1 MLKRASFVEVNTHS
15 LRHNFNAVKNI
26 VPKDACVMAVV
37 KANAYGAGALKASEI
52 FLQEGANYLGVAT
65 LDEALE
71 LRSHFSQ
78 TPILILGYSP
88 NANASMLID
97 NDLSAMVFSL
107 EQAEIFSQMALKA
120 KKRLKVHLKIDTGMH
135 RLGLEPNFKSIE
147 TIKKIRALKGLEV
160 EGIFTHL
167 SNADANIKTH
177 AKNQMKAFNAFLE
190 QLLDQKIEFQYRH
203 AYNSAGILSLCNGN
217 ENRLLN
223 LYRPGI
229 MLYGFYPSNE
239 MKESSQTILK
249 NVISLKARIVQIKR
263 VKKGEFIGYGEHF
276 YTNEETLVGVLALGY
291 ADGLVRALGNRIQV
305 AINNQ
310 LAPLIGKV
318 CMDQCFVKLNNIE
331 AKEGDEVILFGD
343 KSTKANDASEIA
355 TLLNTIPYEVIST
368 LSKRLERVYVWNKIM

>member
-1 MLKRASFVEVNTHS
+1 MLKRASFVEVNTAS
-15 LRHNFNAVKNI
+15 LRHNFDAVKNI

-88 NANASMLID
+88 NANASMLVD

-107 EQAEIFSQMALKA
+107 EQAEIFSQVALKSQ
-120 KKRLKVHLKIDTGMH
+120 KRLKVHLKIDTGMH
-135 RLGLEPNFKSIE
+135 RLGLEPTFKSIE

-190 QLLDQKIEFQYRH
+190 QLLDQKIEFKYRH

-217 ENRLLN
+217 ENRFLN

-291 ADGLVRALGNRIQV
+291 ADGLVRTLGNRIQV

-318 CMDQCFVKLNNIE
+318 CMDQCFVKLNDIE

-343 KSTKANDASEIA
+343 KSAKANDASEIA
-355 TLLNTIPYEVIST
+355 ALLNTIPYETIST
-368 LSKRLERVYVWNKIM
+368 LSKRLERVYV

>member
-1 MLKRASFVEVNTHS
+1 MLKRASFVEVNTAS
-15 LRHNFNAVKNI
+15 LRHNFSAVKSI
-26 VPKDACVMAVV
+26 VPKDAHIMAVV
-37 KANAYGAGALKASEI
+37 KANAYGAGAIKASEI

-71 LRSHFSQ
+71 LRSHFSK

-88 NANASMLID
+88 NSNASMLID
-97 NDLSAMVFSL
+97 NDLSAMIFSL
-107 EQAEIFSQMALKA
+107 EQAEVFSQMALKSQ
-120 KKRLKVHLKIDTGMH
+120 KRLKVHLKIDTGMH

-147 TIKKIRALKGLEV
+147 IIKKIRALKGLEV

-167 SNADANIKTH
+167 SNADAKIKTH

-217 ENRLLN
+217 ENRFLN

-229 MLYGFYPSNE
+229 MLYGFYPSNG
-239 MKESSQTILK
+239 MKETCPTILK
-249 NVISLKARIVQIKR
+249 NVISLKAQIVQIR
-263 VKKGEFIGYGEHF
+263 SVKKGEFIGYGEHF

-291 ADGLVRALGNRIQV
+291 ADGLMRALGNRIQV
-305 AINNQ
+305 TINNQ

-318 CMDQCFVKLNNIE
+318 CMDQCFVKLNNIQ

-343 KSTKANDASEIA
+343 KSAKANDASEIA
-355 TLLNTIPYEVIST
+355 ALLNTIPYETIST
-368 LSKRLERVYVWNKIM
+368 LSKRLERVYI

>member
-1 MLKRASFVEVNTHS
+1 MLKRASFVEVNSAS
-15 LRHNFNAVKNI
+15 LRHNFSAVKSI
-26 VPKDACVMAVV
+26 VPKDAHIMAVV
-37 KANAYGAGALKASEI
+37 KANAYGAGAIKASEI

-71 LRSHFSQ
+71 LRSHFSK

-88 NANASMLID
+88 NSNASMLID
-97 NDLSAMVFSL
+97 NDLSAMIFSL
-107 EQAEIFSQMALKA
+107 EQAEVFSQMALKSQ
-120 KKRLKVHLKIDTGMH
+120 KRLKIHLKIDTGMH

-147 TIKKIRALKGLEV
+147 IIKKIRALKGLEV

-167 SNADANIKTH
+167 SNADARIKTH
-177 AKNQMKAFNAFLE
+177 AKNQMKTFNAFLE

-217 ENRLLN
+217 ENCFLN

-229 MLYGFYPSNE
+229 MLYGFYPSNG
-239 MKESSQTILK
+239 MKETCPNILK
-249 NVISLKARIVQIKR
+249 NVISLKAQIVQIR
-263 VKKGEFIGYGEHF
+263 SVKKGEFIGYGEHF

-291 ADGLVRALGNRIQV
+291 ADGLMRALGNRIQV

-318 CMDQCFVKLNNIE
+318 CMDQCFVKLNNIQ

-343 KSTKANDASEIA
+343 KSAKANDASEIA
-355 TLLNTIPYEVIST
+355 ALLNTIPYETIST
-368 LSKRLERVYVWNKIM
+368 LSKRLERVYI

>member
-15 LRHNFNAVKNI
+15 LRHNFHAVKNI

-71 LRSHFSQ
+71 LRSHFSK

-88 NANASMLID
+88 NTNASMLID

-107 EQAEIFSQMALKA
+107 EQAEVFSQMALKSQ
-120 KKRLKVHLKIDTGMH
+120 KRLKIHLKIDTGMH

-147 TIKKIRALKGLEV
+147 TIKKIRALKGLEI

-229 MLYGFYPSNE
+229 MLYGFYSSNK
-239 MKESSQTILK
+239 MKELSQTILK

-263 VKKGEFIGYGEHF
+263 VKKGELIGYGEHF

-318 CMDQCFVKLNNIE
+318 CMDQCFIKLNNIE

-343 KSTKANDASEIA
+343 KSAKANDASEIA

-368 LSKRLERVYVWNKIM
+368 LSKRLERVYV

>member
-1 MLKRASFVEVNTHS
+1 MLKRASFVEVNSAS
-15 LRHNFNAVKNI
+15 LRHNFSAVKSI
-26 VPKDACVMAVV
+26 VPKDAHIMAVV
-37 KANAYGAGALKASEI
+37 KANAYGAGAIKASEI
-52 FLQEGANYLGVAT
+52 FLQEGANYLGVAV

-71 LRSHFSQ
+71 LRSHFPK

-97 NDLSAMVFSL
+97 NDLSVMVFSL
-107 EQAEIFSQMALKA
+107 EQAEVFSQMALKSQ
-120 KKRLKVHLKIDTGMH
+120 KRLKVHLKIDTGMH

-147 TIKKIRALKGLEV
+147 TIKKIRALKGLEI

-167 SNADANIKTH
+167 SNADAKIKTH

-217 ENRLLN
+217 ENRFLN

-229 MLYGFYPSNE
+229 MLYGFYPSNG
-239 MKESSQTILK
+239 MKESCPTILK
-249 NVISLKARIVQIKR
+249 NVISLKAQIVQIR
-263 VKKGEFIGYGEHF
+263 SVKKGEFIGYGEHF

-291 ADGLVRALGNRIQV
+291 ADGLMRALGNRIQV

-318 CMDQCFVKLNNIE
+318 CMDQCFVKLNNIQ

-355 TLLNTIPYEVIST
+355 ALLNTIAYETIST
-368 LSKRLERVYVWNKIM
+368 LSKRLERVYI

>member
-1 MLKRASFVEVNTHS
+1 MLKRASFVEVNTAS
-15 LRHNFNAVKNI
+15 LRHNFSAVKSI
-26 VPKDACVMAVV
+26 VPKDAHIMAVV
-37 KANAYGAGALKASEI
+37 KANAYGVGAIKASEI

-71 LRSHFSQ
+71 LRSHFPK

-107 EQAEIFSQMALKA
+107 EQAEVFSQMALKSQ
-120 KKRLKVHLKIDTGMH
+120 KRLKIHLKIDTGMH

-147 TIKKIRALKGLEV
+147 IIKKIRALKGLEV

-167 SNADANIKTH
+167 SNADAKIKTH

-229 MLYGFYPSNE
+229 MLYGFYPSNG
-239 MKESSQTILK
+239 MKESCPTILK
-249 NVISLKARIVQIKR
+249 NVISLKAQIVQIR
-263 VKKGEFIGYGEHF
+263 SVKKGEFIGYGEHF

-291 ADGLVRALGNRIQV
+291 ADGLMRALGNRIQV

-318 CMDQCFVKLNNIE
+318 CMDQCFVKLNNIQ

-343 KSTKANDASEIA
+343 KSAKANDASEIA
-355 TLLNTIPYEVIST
+355 ALLNTIAYETIST
-368 LSKRLERVYVWNKIM
+368 LSKRLERVYI

>member
-1 MLKRASFVEVNTHS
+1 MLKRASFVEVDTAS
-15 LRHNFNAVKNI
+15 LRHNFGAVKRI
-26 VPKDACVMAVV
+26 VPKDAHIMAVV
-37 KANAYGAGALKASEI
+37 KANAYGAGAIKASEI

-71 LRSHFSQ
+71 LRSHFSK

-97 NDLSAMVFSL
+97 NDLSAMIFSL
-107 EQAEIFSQMALKA
+107 EQAEVFSQMALKSQ
-120 KKRLKVHLKIDTGMH
+120 KRLKIHLKIDTGMH

-147 TIKKIRALKGLEV
+147 IIKKIRALKGLEI

-167 SNADANIKTH
+167 SNADAKIKTH

-217 ENRLLN
+217 ENRFLN

-229 MLYGFYPSNE
+229 MLYGFYPSNG
-239 MKESSQTILK
+239 MKETCPTILK
-249 NVISLKARIVQIKR
+249 NVISLKAQIVQIR
-263 VKKGEFIGYGEHF
+263 SVKKGEFIGYGEHF

-318 CMDQCFVKLNNIE
+318 CMDQCFVKLNNIQ

-343 KSTKANDASEIA
+343 KSAKANDASEIA
-355 TLLNTIPYEVIST
+355 VLLNTIPYETIST
-368 LSKRLERVYVWNKIM
+368 LSKRLERVYI

>member
-1 MLKRASFVEVNTHS
+1 MLKRASFVEVNTAS
-15 LRHNFNAVKNI
+15 LRHNFSAVKSI
-26 VPKDACVMAVV
+26 VPKDAHIMAVV
-37 KANAYGAGALKASEI
+37 KANAYGAGAIKVSEI

-71 LRSHFSQ
+71 LRSHFSK
-78 TPILILGYSP
+78 TPILVLGYSP
-88 NANASMLID
+88 NSNASMLID
-97 NDLSAMVFSL
+97 NDLSAMIFSL
-107 EQAEIFSQMALKA
+107 EQAEVFSQMALKSQ
-120 KKRLKVHLKIDTGMH
+120 KRLKIHLKIDTGMH

-147 TIKKIRALKGLEV
+147 IIKKIRALKGLEV

-167 SNADANIKTH
+167 SNADAKIKTH

-217 ENRLLN
+217 ENRFLN

-229 MLYGFYPSNE
+229 MLYGFYPSDG
-239 MKESSQTILK
+239 MKETCPTILK
-249 NVISLKARIVQIKR
+249 NVISLKAQIVQIR
-263 VKKGEFIGYGEHF
+263 SVKKGEFIGYGEHF

-291 ADGLVRALGNRIQV
+291 ADGLMRALGNRIQV

-318 CMDQCFVKLNNIE
+318 CMDQCFIKLNNIE

-343 KSTKANDASEIA
+343 KSAKANDASEIA
-355 TLLNTIPYEVIST
+355 ALLNTIPYETIST
-368 LSKRLERVYVWNKIM
+368 LSKRLERVYI

>member
-1 MLKRASFVEVNTHS
+1 MLKRASFVEVNTAS
-15 LRHNFNAVKNI
+15 LRHNFSAVKSI

-37 KANAYGAGALKASEI
+37 KANAYGAGAIKASEI

-71 LRSHFSQ
+71 LRSHFPK

-88 NANASMLID
+88 NSNASMLID

-107 EQAEIFSQMALKA
+107 EQAEVFSQMALKSQ
-120 KKRLKVHLKIDTGMH
+120 KRLKVHLKIDTGMH

-147 TIKKIRALKGLEV
+147 IIKKIRALKGLEI

-229 MLYGFYPSNE
+229 MLYGFYPSNG

-291 ADGLVRALGNRIQV
+291 ADGLMRALGNRIQV
-305 AINNQ
+305 VINNQ

-343 KSTKANDASEIA
+343 KSAKANDASEIA
-355 TLLNTIPYEVIST
+355 TLLNTIAYETIST
-368 LSKRLERVYVWNKIM
+368 LSKRLERVYI

>member
-1 MLKRASFVEVNTHS
+1 MLKRASFVEVDTAS
-15 LRHNFNAVKNI
+15 LRHNFNAVKSV
-26 VPKDACVMAVV
+26 VPKDACIMAVV
-37 KANAYGAGALKASEI
+37 KANAYGAGAIKASEI

-71 LRSHFSQ
+71 LRSHFSK

-147 TIKKIRALKGLEV
+147 TIKKIRALKGLEI

-167 SNADANIKTH
+167 SNADAKIKTH

-263 VKKGEFIGYGEHF
+263 VKKGEFIGYGKHF

-291 ADGLVRALGNRIQV
+291 ADGLMRALGNRIQV

-343 KSTKANDASEIA
+343 KSAKANDASEIA
-355 TLLNTIPYEVIST
+355 ALLNTIPYETIST
-368 LSKRLERVYVWNKIM
+368 LSKRLERVYI

>member
-26 VPKDACVMAVV
+26 APKDACVMAVV

-88 NANASMLID
+88 NANASMLVD

-107 EQAEIFSQMALKA
+107 EQAEVFSQVALKSQ
-120 KKRLKVHLKIDTGMH
+120 KRLKIHLKIDTGMH
-135 RLGLEPNFKSIE
+135 RLGLEPTFKSIE

-190 QLLDQKIEFQYRH
+190 QLLNQKIEFKYRH

-276 YTNEETLVGVLALGY
+276 YTNEETLVGTLALGY

-318 CMDQCFVKLNNIE
+318 CMDQCFVKLNGIE

-343 KSTKANDASEIA
+343 KSAKANDASEIA
-355 TLLNTIPYEVIST
+355 VLLNTIPYETIST
-368 LSKRLERVYVWNKIM
+368 LSKRLERVYI

>member
-1 MLKRASFVEVNTHS
+1 MLKRASFVEVNSAS
-15 LRHNFNAVKNI
+15 LRHNFSTVKSI
-26 VPKDACVMAVV
+26 VPKDAHIMAVV
-37 KANAYGAGALKASEI
+37 KANAYGAGAIKASEI

-71 LRSHFSQ
+71 LRSHFPK

-88 NANASMLID
+88 NSNASMLID

-107 EQAEIFSQMALKA
+107 EQAEVFSQMALKSQ
-120 KKRLKVHLKIDTGMH
+120 KRLKVHLKIDTGMH

-147 TIKKIRALKGLEV
+147 IIKKIRALKGLEV

-167 SNADANIKTH
+167 SNADSKIKTH

-229 MLYGFYPSNE
+229 MLYGFYPSSG
-239 MKESSQTILK
+239 MKESCPTILK
-249 NVISLKARIVQIKR
+249 NVISLKAQIVQIR
-263 VKKGEFIGYGEHF
+263 SVKKGEFIGYGEHF

-291 ADGLVRALGNRIQV
+291 ADGLMRALGNRIQV

-310 LAPLIGKV
+310 LTPLIGKV
-318 CMDQCFVKLNNIE
+318 CMDQCFVKLNNIQ

-355 TLLNTIPYEVIST
+355 MLLNTIAYETIST
-368 LSKRLERVYVWNKIM
+368 LSKRLERVYI

>member
-1 MLKRASFVEVNTHS
+1 MLKRASFVEVNSAS
-15 LRHNFNAVKNI
+15 LRHNFSAVKSI
-26 VPKDACVMAVV
+26 VPKDAHIMAVV
-37 KANAYGAGALKASEI
+37 KANAYGAGAIKASEI

-71 LRSHFSQ
+71 LRSHFSK

-88 NANASMLID
+88 NSNASMLID
-97 NDLSAMVFSL
+97 NDLSAMIFSL
-107 EQAEIFSQMALKA
+107 EQAEVFSQMALKSQ
-120 KKRLKVHLKIDTGMH
+120 KRLKIHLKIDTGMH

-147 TIKKIRALKGLEV
+147 IIKKIRALKGLEI

-167 SNADANIKTH
+167 SNADAKIKTH

-217 ENRLLN
+217 ENRFLN

-229 MLYGFYPSNE
+229 MLYGFYPSNG
-239 MKESSQTILK
+239 MKETCPTILK
-249 NVISLKARIVQIKR
+249 NVISLKAQIVQIR
-263 VKKGEFIGYGEHF
+263 SVKKGEFIGYGEHF

-291 ADGLVRALGNRIQV
+291 ADGLMRALGNRIQV

-343 KSTKANDASEIA
+343 KSAKANDASEIA
-355 TLLNTIPYEVIST
+355 ALLNTIPYETIST
-368 LSKRLERVYVWNKIM
+368 LSKRLERVYI

>member
-1 MLKRASFVEVNTHS
+1 MLKRASFVEVNTAS
-15 LRHNFNAVKNI
+15 LRHNFSAVKSI
-26 VPKDACVMAVV
+26 VPKDAHIMAVV
-37 KANAYGAGALKASEI
+37 KANAYGVGAIKASEI

-71 LRSHFSQ
+71 LRSHFSK

-97 NDLSAMVFSL
+97 NDLSAMIFSL
-107 EQAEIFSQMALKA
+107 EQAEVFSQMALKSQ
-120 KKRLKVHLKIDTGMH
+120 KRLKVHLKIDTGMH

-147 TIKKIRALKGLEV
+147 IIKKIRTLKGLEI

-167 SNADANIKTH
+167 SNADAKIKTH

-217 ENRLLN
+217 ENRFLN

-239 MKESSQTILK
+239 MKESCPTILK
-249 NVISLKARIVQIKR
+249 NVISLKARIVQIR
-263 VKKGEFIGYGEHF
+263 SVKKGEFIGYGEHF

-291 ADGLVRALGNRIQV
+291 ADGLARALGNRIQV

-318 CMDQCFVKLNNIE
+318 CMDQCFVKLNDIQ

-343 KSTKANDASEIA
+343 KSARANDASEIA
-355 TLLNTIPYEVIST
+355 ALLNTIAYETIST
-368 LSKRLERVYVWNKIM
+368 LSKRLERVYI

>member
-1 MLKRASFVEVNTHS
+1 MLKRASFVEVNSAS
-15 LRHNFNAVKNI
+15 LRHNFSAVKSI
-26 VPKDACVMAVV
+26 VPKDAHIMAVV
-37 KANAYGAGALKASEI
+37 KANAYGAGAIKASEI

-71 LRSHFSQ
+71 LRSHFSK

-88 NANASMLID
+88 NSNASMLID
-97 NDLSAMVFSL
+97 NDLSAMIFSL
-107 EQAEIFSQMALKA
+107 EQAEVFSQMALKSQ
-120 KKRLKVHLKIDTGMH
+120 KRLKIHLKIDTGMH

-147 TIKKIRALKGLEV
+147 IIKKIRALKGLEV

-167 SNADANIKTH
+167 SNADAKIKTH

-229 MLYGFYPSNE
+229 MLYGFYPSNG
-239 MKESSQTILK
+239 MKESCPTILK
-249 NVISLKARIVQIKR
+249 NVISLKAQIVQIR
-263 VKKGEFIGYGEHF
+263 SVKKGEFIGYGEHF

-291 ADGLVRALGNRIQV
+291 ADGLMRALGNRIQV

-318 CMDQCFVKLNNIE
+318 CMDQCFIKLNNIQ

-343 KSTKANDASEIA
+343 KNAKANDASEIA
-355 TLLNTIPYEVIST
+355 TLLNTIPYETIST
-368 LSKRLERVYVWNKIM
+368 LSKRLERVYI

>member
-1 MLKRASFVEVNTHS
+1 MLKRASFVEVNSAS
-15 LRHNFNAVKNI
+15 LRHNFSTVKSI
-26 VPKDACVMAVV
+26 VPKDAHIMAVV
-37 KANAYGAGALKASEI
+37 KANAYGAGAIKASEI
-52 FLQEGANYLGVAT
+52 FLQEGANYLGVAA

-71 LRSHFSQ
+71 LRSCFSK

-88 NANASMLID
+88 NSNASMLID
-97 NDLSAMVFSL
+97 NDLSAMIFSL
-107 EQAEIFSQMALKA
+107 EQAEVFSQMALKSQ
-120 KKRLKVHLKIDTGMH
+120 KRLKVHLKIDTGMH

-147 TIKKIRALKGLEV
+147 IIKKIRALKGLEV

-167 SNADANIKTH
+167 SNADAKIKTH

-229 MLYGFYPSNE
+229 MLYGFYPSNG
-239 MKESSQTILK
+239 MKESCPTILK
-249 NVISLKARIVQIKR
+249 NVISLKAQIVQIR
-263 VKKGEFIGYGEHF
+263 SVKKGEFIGYGEHF
-276 YTNEETLVGVLALGY
+276 YANEETLVGVLALGY
-291 ADGLVRALGNRIQV
+291 ADGLMRALGNRIQV

-318 CMDQCFVKLNNIE
+318 CMDQCFVKLNNIQ

-343 KSTKANDASEIA
+343 KSAKANDASEIA
-355 TLLNTIPYEVIST
+355 TLLNTIAYETIST
-368 LSKRLERVYVWNKIM
+368 LSKRLERVYI

>member
-1 MLKRASFVEVNTHS
+1 MLKRASFVEVNTAS
-15 LRHNFNAVKNI
+15 LRHNFSAVKSI
-26 VPKDACVMAVV
+26 VPKDAHIMAVV
-37 KANAYGAGALKASEI
+37 KANAYGAGAIKASEI

-71 LRSHFSQ
+71 LRSHFSK
-78 TPILILGYSP
+78 TPILVLGYSP
-88 NANASMLID
+88 NSNASMLID
-97 NDLSAMVFSL
+97 NDLSAMIFSL
-107 EQAEIFSQMALKA
+107 EQAEVFSQMALKSQ
-120 KKRLKVHLKIDTGMH
+120 KRLKIHLKIDTGMH

-147 TIKKIRALKGLEV
+147 IIKKIRALKGLEI

-167 SNADANIKTH
+167 SNADAKIKTH

-217 ENRLLN
+217 ENRFLN

-229 MLYGFYPSNE
+229 MLYGFYPSNG
-239 MKESSQTILK
+239 MKETCPTILK
-249 NVISLKARIVQIKR
+249 NVISLKAQIVQIR
-263 VKKGEFIGYGEHF
+263 SVKKGEFIGYGEHF

-291 ADGLVRALGNRIQV
+291 ADGLMRALGNRIQV

-318 CMDQCFVKLNNIE
+318 CMDQCFVKLNNIQ

-343 KSTKANDASEIA
+343 KSAKANDASEIA
-355 TLLNTIPYEVIST
+355 TLLNTIPYETIST
-368 LSKRLERVYVWNKIM
+368 LSKRLERVYI

>member
-1 MLKRASFVEVNTHS
+1 MLKRASFVEVNSAS
-15 LRHNFNAVKNI
+15 LRHNFRAVKSI
-26 VPKDACVMAVV
+26 IPKDAHIMAVV
-37 KANAYGAGALKASEI
+37 KANAYGAGAIKASEI

-71 LRSHFSQ
+71 LRSHFSK
-78 TPILILGYSP
+78 TPILILGYSL
-88 NANASMLID
+88 NSNASMLID
-97 NDLSAMVFSL
+97 NDLSAMIFSL
-107 EQAEIFSQMALKA
+107 EQAEVFSQMALKSQ
-120 KKRLKVHLKIDTGMH
+120 KRLKIHLKIDTGMH

-167 SNADANIKTH
+167 SNADAKIKTH

-190 QLLDQKIEFQYRH
+190 QLLNQKIEFQYRH

-229 MLYGFYPSNE
+229 MLYGFYPSNG
-239 MKESSQTILK
+239 MKESCPTILK
-249 NVISLKARIVQIKR
+249 NVISLKAQIVQIR
-263 VKKGEFIGYGEHF
+263 SVKKGEFIGYGEHF

-291 ADGLVRALGNRIQV
+291 ADGLMRALGNRIQV

-343 KSTKANDASEIA
+343 KSAKANDASEIA
-355 TLLNTIPYEVIST
+355 ALLNTIPYETIST
-368 LSKRLERVYVWNKIM
+368 LSKRLERVYI

>member
-1 MLKRASFVEVNTHS
+1 MLKRASFVEVDTAS
-15 LRHNFNAVKNI
+15 LRHNFSAVKSI

-37 KANAYGAGALKASEI
+37 KANAYGAGAIKASEI

-71 LRSHFSQ
+71 LRSHFSK

-97 NDLSAMVFSL
+97 NDLSAMVFSF
-107 EQAEIFSQMALKA
+107 EQAEVFSQMALKSQ
-120 KKRLKVHLKIDTGMH
+120 KRLKVHLKIDTGMH

-147 TIKKIRALKGLEV
+147 IIKKIRALKGLEV

-167 SNADANIKTH
+167 SNADAKIKTH

-239 MKESSQTILK
+239 VKQSCPTILK
-249 NVISLKARIVQIKR
+249 NVISLKAQIVQIR
-263 VKKGEFIGYGEHF
+263 SVKKGEFIGYGEHF

-291 ADGLVRALGNRIQV
+291 ADGLMRALGNRIQV

-318 CMDQCFVKLNNIE
+318 CMDQCFVKLNDIQ
-331 AKEGDEVILFGD
+331 AKEGDEVVLFGD
-343 KSTKANDASEIA
+343 KSAKANDASEIA
-355 TLLNTIPYEVIST
+355 VLLNTIAYETIST
-368 LSKRLERVYVWNKIM
+368 LSKRLERVYI

>member
-1 MLKRASFVEVNTHS
+1 MLKRASFVEVNTAS
-15 LRHNFNAVKNI
+15 LRHNFDAVKNI

-37 KANAYGAGALKASEI
+37 KANAYGAGAIKASEI

-88 NANASMLID
+88 NTNASMLID

-107 EQAEIFSQMALKA
+107 EQAEVFSQMALKSQ
-120 KKRLKVHLKIDTGMH
+120 KRLKIHLKIDTGMH

-147 TIKKIRALKGLEV
+147 TIKKIRALKGLEM

-190 QLLDQKIEFQYRH
+190 QLLNQKIEFQYRH

-343 KSTKANDASEIA
+343 KSAKANDASEIA
-355 TLLNTIPYEVIST
+355 TLLNTIPYETIST
-368 LSKRLERVYVWNKIM
+368 LSKRLERVYV

>member
-1 MLKRASFVEVNTHS
+1 MLKRASFVEVDTAS
-15 LRHNFNAVKNI
+15 LRHNFSAVKSI
-26 VPKDACVMAVV
+26 VPKDAHIMAVV
-37 KANAYGAGALKASEI
+37 KANAYGAGAIKASEI

-71 LRSHFSQ
+71 LRSHFSK

-88 NANASMLID
+88 NSNASMLID
-97 NDLSAMVFSL
+97 NDLSTMVFSL
-107 EQAEIFSQMALKA
+107 EQAEVFSQMALKSQ
-120 KKRLKVHLKIDTGMH
+120 KRLKVHLKIDTGMH

-167 SNADANIKTH
+167 SNADAKIKTH

-239 MKESSQTILK
+239 VKQSCPTILK
-249 NVISLKARIVQIKR
+249 NVISLKAQIVQIR
-263 VKKGEFIGYGEHF
+263 SVKKGEFIGYGEHF

-291 ADGLVRALGNRIQV
+291 ADGLMRALGNRIQV

-310 LAPLIGKV
+310 SAPLIGKV
-318 CMDQCFVKLNNIE
+318 CMDQCFVKLNDIQ

-355 TLLNTIPYEVIST
+355 VLLNTIPYETIST
-368 LSKRLERVYVWNKIM
+368 LSKRLERVYI

>member
-26 VPKDACVMAVV
+26 VPKDAHIMAVV

-71 LRSHFSQ
+71 LRSHFSK

-97 NDLSAMVFSL
+97 NDLRAMVFSL
-107 EQAEIFSQMALKA
+107 EQAEIFSQMALKSQ
-120 KKRLKVHLKIDTGMH
+120 KRLKVHLKIDTGMH

-147 TIKKIRALKGLEV
+147 IIKKIRALKGLEI

-167 SNADANIKTH
+167 SNADAKIKTH

-239 MKESSQTILK
+239 MKESCPTILK
-249 NVISLKARIVQIKR
+249 NVVSLKAQIVQIKS

-276 YTNEETLVGVLALGY
+276 YTNEETLVGTLALGY
-291 ADGLVRALGNRIQV
+291 ADGLVRDLGNRIQV

-318 CMDQCFVKLNNIE
+318 CMDQCFVKLNDIE

-343 KSTKANDASEIA
+343 KSAKANDANEIA
-355 TLLNTIPYEVIST
+355 TLLNTIPYETIST
-368 LSKRLERVYVWNKIM
+368 LSKRLERVYV

>member
-1 MLKRASFVEVNTHS
+1 MLKRASFVEVNTAS
-15 LRHNFNAVKNI
+15 LRHNFNAVKSI
-26 VPKDACVMAVV
+26 VPKDAHIMAVV
-37 KANAYGAGALKASEI
+37 KANAYGAGAIKASEI

-71 LRSHFSQ
+71 LRSHFSK

-88 NANASMLID
+88 NANASMLVD
-97 NDLSAMVFSL
+97 NDLSVMIFSL
-107 EQAEIFSQMALKA
+107 EQAEIFSQMALKSQ
-120 KKRLKVHLKIDTGMH
+120 KRLKIHLKIDTGMH

-147 TIKKIRALKGLEV
+147 IIKKIRTLKGLEI

-167 SNADANIKTH
+167 SNADAKIKTH
-177 AKNQMKAFNAFLE
+177 AKNQMKTFNAFLE

-239 MKESSQTILK
+239 MKESCPTILK
-249 NVISLKARIVQIKR
+249 NVISLKAQIVQIKS

-291 ADGLVRALGNRIQV
+291 ADGLARALGNRIQV

-318 CMDQCFVKLNNIE
+318 CMDQCFVKLNGIE

-343 KSTKANDASEIA
+343 KSANANDASEIA
-355 TLLNTIPYEVIST
+355 VLLNTIPYETIST
-368 LSKRLERVYVWNKIM
+368 LSKRLERVYI

>member
-1 MLKRASFVEVNTHS
+1 MLKRASFVEVNTAS
-15 LRHNFNAVKNI
+15 LRHNFSAVKSI
-26 VPKDACVMAVV
+26 VPKDAHIMAVV
-37 KANAYGAGALKASEI
+37 KANAYGAGAIKASEI

-71 LRSHFSQ
+71 LRSHFSK
-78 TPILILGYSP
+78 TPILVLGYSP
-88 NANASMLID
+88 NSNASMLID
-97 NDLSAMVFSL
+97 NDLSAMIFSL
-107 EQAEIFSQMALKA
+107 EQAEVFSQMALKSQ
-120 KKRLKVHLKIDTGMH
+120 KRLKVHLKIDTGMH

-147 TIKKIRALKGLEV
+147 IIKKIRALKGLEV

-167 SNADANIKTH
+167 SNADAKIKTH
-177 AKNQMKAFNAFLE
+177 AKNQMEAFNAFLE
-190 QLLDQKIEFQYRH
+190 QLLNQKIEFQYRH

-229 MLYGFYPSNE
+229 MLYGFYPSNG
-239 MKESSQTILK
+239 MKETCPTILK
-249 NVISLKARIVQIKR
+249 NVISLKAQIVQIR
-263 VKKGEFIGYGEHF
+263 SVKKGEFIGYGEHF

-318 CMDQCFVKLNNIE
+318 CMDQCFVKLNNIQ

-343 KSTKANDASEIA
+343 KSAKANDSSEIA
-355 TLLNTIPYEVIST
+355 ALLNTIPYETIST
-368 LSKRLERVYVWNKIM
+368 LSKRLERIYI

>member
-1 MLKRASFVEVNTHS
+1 MLKRASFVEVNTAS
-15 LRHNFNAVKNI
+15 LRHNFSAVKSI

-37 KANAYGAGALKASEI
+37 KANAYGVGALKASEI

-88 NANASMLID
+88 NTNASMLVD
-97 NDLSAMVFSL
+97 NDLSAMVFSF
-107 EQAEIFSQMALKA
+107 EQAEVFSQMALKSQ
-120 KKRLKVHLKIDTGMH
+120 KRLKIHLKIDTGMH

-147 TIKKIRALKGLEV
+147 TIKKIRALKGLEI

-167 SNADANIKTH
+167 SNADAKIKTH

-190 QLLDQKIEFQYRH
+190 QLLNQKIEFQYRH

-249 NVISLKARIVQIKR
+249 NVISLKARIVQIR
-263 VKKGEFIGYGEHF
+263 SVKKGEFIGYGEHF

-291 ADGLVRALGNRIQV
+291 ADGLARALGNRIQV

-318 CMDQCFVKLNNIE
+318 CMDQCFVKLNGIE

-343 KSTKANDASEIA
+343 KSAKANDASEIA
-355 TLLNTIPYEVIST
+355 TLLNTIAYETIST
-368 LSKRLERVYVWNKIM
+368 LSKRLERVYI

>member
-1 MLKRASFVEVNTHS
+1 MLTRESFVEVNTAS
-15 LRHNFNAVKNI
+15 LRHNFSAVKSI
-26 VPKDACVMAVV
+26 VPKDAHIMAVV
-37 KANAYGAGALKASEI
+37 KANAYGAGAIKASEI

-71 LRSHFSQ
+71 LRSHFSK

-88 NANASMLID
+88 NSNASMLID
-97 NDLSAMVFSL
+97 NDLSAMIFSL
-107 EQAEIFSQMALKA
+107 EQAEVFSQMALKSQ
-120 KKRLKVHLKIDTGMH
+120 KRLKIHLKIDTGMH

-147 TIKKIRALKGLEV
+147 IIKKIRALKGLEI

-167 SNADANIKTH
+167 SNADAKIKTH

-217 ENRLLN
+217 ENRFLN

-229 MLYGFYPSNE
+229 MLYGFYPSNG
-239 MKESSQTILK
+239 MKETCPTILK
-249 NVISLKARIVQIKR
+249 NVISLKAQIVQIR
-263 VKKGEFIGYGEHF
+263 SVKKGEFIGYGEHF

-291 ADGLVRALGNRIQV
+291 ADGLMRALGNRIQV

-318 CMDQCFVKLNNIE
+318 CMDQCFVKLNNIQ

-343 KSTKANDASEIA
+343 KSAKANDASEIA
-355 TLLNTIPYEVIST
+355 ALLNTIPYETIST
-368 LSKRLERVYVWNKIM
+368 LSKRLERVYI

>member
-1 MLKRASFVEVNTHS
+1 MLKRASFVEVNTAS
-15 LRHNFNAVKNI
+15 LRHNFSAVKSI
-26 VPKDACVMAVV
+26 VPKDAHIMAVV
-37 KANAYGAGALKASEI
+37 KANAYGAGAIKASEI

-71 LRSHFSQ
+71 LRSHFPK

-88 NANASMLID
+88 NSNVPMLID
-97 NDLSAMVFSL
+97 NYLSAMIFSL
-107 EQAEIFSQMALKA
+107 EQAEVFSQMALKSQ
-120 KKRLKVHLKIDTGMH
+120 KRLKVHLKIDTGMH

-147 TIKKIRALKGLEV
+147 IIKKIRALKGLEI

-167 SNADANIKTH
+167 SNADAKIKTH

-190 QLLDQKIEFQYRH
+190 QLLNQKIEFQYRH

-217 ENRLLN
+217 ENRFLN

-229 MLYGFYPSNE
+229 MLYGFYPSNG
-239 MKESSQTILK
+239 MKETCPTILK
-249 NVISLKARIVQIKR
+249 NVISLKAQIVQIR
-263 VKKGEFIGYGEHF
+263 SVKKGEFIGYGEHF

-291 ADGLVRALGNRIQV
+291 ADGLMRALGNRIQV

-343 KSTKANDASEIA
+343 KSAKANDASEIA
-355 TLLNTIPYEVIST
+355 TLLNTIPYETIST
-368 LSKRLERVYVWNKIM
+368 LSKRLERVYI

>member
-1 MLKRASFVEVNTHS
+1 MLKRASFVEVNTAS
-15 LRHNFNAVKNI
+15 LRHNFSAVKSI

-37 KANAYGAGALKASEI
+37 KANAYGAGAIKASEI

-71 LRSHFSQ
+71 LRSHFSK

-97 NDLSAMVFSL
+97 NDLSAMVFSF
-107 EQAEIFSQMALKA
+107 EQAEVFSQMALKA
-120 KKRLKVHLKIDTGMH
+120 KKRLKIHLKIDTGMH

-147 TIKKIRALKGLEV
+147 TIKKIRALKGLEI

-167 SNADANIKTH
+167 SNADAKIKTH

-190 QLLDQKIEFQYRH
+190 QLLNQKIEFQYRH

-229 MLYGFYPSNE
+229 MLYGFYPSNG
-239 MKESSQTILK
+239 MKESCPTILK
-249 NVISLKARIVQIKR
+249 NVISLKAQIVQIR
-263 VKKGEFIGYGEHF
+263 SVKKGEFIGYGEHF

-291 ADGLVRALGNRIQV
+291 ADGLARALGNRIQV

-318 CMDQCFVKLNNIE
+318 CMDQCFVKLNNIQ
-331 AKEGDEVILFGD
+331 AKEGDEAILFGD
-343 KSTKANDASEIA
+343 KSAKANDASEIA
-355 TLLNTIPYEVIST
+355 ALLNTIAYETIST
-368 LSKRLERVYVWNKIM
+368 LSKRLERVYV

>member
-1 MLKRASFVEVNTHS
+1 MLKRASFVEVDTAS
-15 LRHNFNAVKNI
+15 LRHNFGAVKSI
-26 VPKDACVMAVV
+26 VPKDAHIMAVV
-37 KANAYGAGALKASEI
+37 KANAYGAGAIKASEI

-71 LRSHFSQ
+71 LRSHFSK

-88 NANASMLID
+88 NSNASMLID
-97 NDLSAMVFSL
+97 NDLSAMIFSL
-107 EQAEIFSQMALKA
+107 EQAEVFSQMALKSQ
-120 KKRLKVHLKIDTGMH
+120 KRLKIHLKIDTGMH

-147 TIKKIRALKGLEV
+147 IIKKICALKGLEV

-167 SNADANIKTH
+167 SNADAKIKTH

-190 QLLDQKIEFQYRH
+190 QLLSQKIEFQYRH
-203 AYNSAGILSLCNGN
+203 AYNSAGVLSLCNGN
-217 ENRLLN
+217 ENRFLN

-229 MLYGFYPSNE
+229 MLYGFYPSNG
-239 MKESSQTILK
+239 MKETCPTILK
-249 NVISLKARIVQIKR
+249 NVISLKAQIVQIR
-263 VKKGEFIGYGEHF
+263 SVKKGEFIGYGEHF

-291 ADGLVRALGNRIQV
+291 ADGLMRALGNRIQV

-318 CMDQCFVKLNNIE
+318 CMDQCFVKLNNIQ

-343 KSTKANDASEIA
+343 KSAKANDASEIA
-355 TLLNTIPYEVIST
+355 ALLNTIPYETIST
-368 LSKRLERVYVWNKIM
+368 LSKRLERVYI

>member
-1 MLKRASFVEVNTHS
+1 MLKRASFVEVDTAS
-15 LRHNFNAVKNI
+15 LRHNFSAVKSI
-26 VPKDACVMAVV
+26 VPKDAHIMAVV
-37 KANAYGAGALKASEI
+37 KANAYGAGATKASEI

-71 LRSHFSQ
+71 LRSHFPK

-88 NANASMLID
+88 NSNASMLID

-107 EQAEIFSQMALKA
+107 EQAEVFSQMALKSQ
-120 KKRLKVHLKIDTGMH
+120 KRLKVHLKIDTGMH

-167 SNADANIKTH
+167 SNADAKIKTH

-190 QLLDQKIEFQYRH
+190 QLLNQKIEFQYRH

-229 MLYGFYPSNE
+229 MLYGFYPSNG
-239 MKESSQTILK
+239 MKESCPTILK
-249 NVISLKARIVQIKR
+249 NVISLKAQIVQIRSVKR
-263 VKKGEFIGYGEHF
+263 GEFIGYGEHF

-291 ADGLVRALGNRIQV
+291 ADGLARALGNRIQV
-305 AINNQ
+305 VINNQ
-310 LAPLIGKV
+310 SAPLIGKV
-318 CMDQCFVKLNNIE
+318 CMDQCFVKLNNIQ

-343 KSTKANDASEIA
+343 KSAKANDASEIA
-355 TLLNTIPYEVIST
+355 ALLNTIPYETIST
-368 LSKRLERVYVWNKIM
+368 LSKRLERVYI

>member
-1 MLKRASFVEVNTHS
+1 MLKRASFVEVNTAS
-15 LRHNFNAVKNI
+15 LRHNFNAVKSI

-88 NANASMLID
+88 NTNASMLID

-107 EQAEIFSQMALKA
+107 EQAEVFSQVALKSQ
-120 KKRLKVHLKIDTGMH
+120 KRLKIHLKIDTGMH
-135 RLGLEPNFKSIE
+135 RLGLEPTFKSIE

-291 ADGLVRALGNRIQV
+291 ADGLMRALGNRIQV

-318 CMDQCFVKLNNIE
+318 CMDQCFVKLNDIE

-343 KSTKANDASEIA
+343 KSAKANDANEIA
-355 TLLNTIPYEVIST
+355 TLLNTIPYETIST
-368 LSKRLERVYVWNKIM
+368 LSKRLERVYV

>member
-1 MLKRASFVEVNTHS
+1 MLKRASFVEVNTAS

-71 LRSHFSQ
+71 LRSHFSK

-88 NANASMLID
+88 NTNASMLVD

-107 EQAEIFSQMALKA
+107 EQAEVFSQMALKSQ
-120 KKRLKVHLKIDTGMH
+120 KRLKIHLKIDTGMH

-147 TIKKIRALKGLEV
+147 IIKKIRALKGLEV

-167 SNADANIKTH
+167 SNADAKIKTH

-190 QLLDQKIEFQYRH
+190 QLLNQKIEFQYRH

-217 ENRLLN
+217 ENRFLN

-291 ADGLVRALGNRIQV
+291 ADGLMRALGNRIQV

-343 KSTKANDASEIA
+343 KSAKANDASEIA
-355 TLLNTIPYEVIST
+355 ALLNTIAYETIST
-368 LSKRLERVYVWNKIM
+368 LSKRLERVYI

>member
-1 MLKRASFVEVNTHS
+1 MLKRASFVEVNTAS
-15 LRHNFNAVKNI
+15 LRHNFNAVKSI

-37 KANAYGAGALKASEI
+37 KANAYGVGALKASEI

-71 LRSHFSQ
+71 LRSHFSK

-107 EQAEIFSQMALKA
+107 EQAEVFSQMALKSQ
-120 KKRLKVHLKIDTGMH
+120 KRLKIHLKIDTGMH
-135 RLGLEPNFKSIE
+135 RLGLEPTFKSIE

-276 YTNEETLVGVLALGY
+276 YANEETLVGVLALGY
-291 ADGLVRALGNRIQV
+291 ADGLVRDLGNRIQV

-343 KSTKANDASEIA
+343 KSAKANDASEIA
-355 TLLNTIPYEVIST
+355 TLLNTIPYETIST
-368 LSKRLERVYVWNKIM
+368 LSKRLERVYV

>member
-1 MLKRASFVEVNTHS
+1 MLKRASFVEVNSAS
-15 LRHNFNAVKNI
+15 LRHNFSAVKSI
-26 VPKDACVMAVV
+26 VPKDAHIMAVV
-37 KANAYGAGALKASEI
+37 KANAYGAGVIKASEI

-71 LRSHFSQ
+71 LRSHFSK

-97 NDLSAMVFSL
+97 NDLSAMIFSL
-107 EQAEIFSQMALKA
+107 EQAEVFSQMALKSQ
-120 KKRLKVHLKIDTGMH
+120 KRLKIHLKIDTGMH

-147 TIKKIRALKGLEV
+147 IIKKIRALKGLEV

-167 SNADANIKTH
+167 SNADSNIKTH

-190 QLLDQKIEFQYRH
+190 QLLNQKIEFQYRH

-217 ENRLLN
+217 ENRFLN

-229 MLYGFYPSNE
+229 MLYGFYPSNG
-239 MKESSQTILK
+239 MKETCPTILK
-249 NVISLKARIVQIKR
+249 NVISLKAQIVQIR
-263 VKKGEFIGYGEHF
+263 SVKKGEFIGYGEHF

-291 ADGLVRALGNRIQV
+291 ADGLMRALGNRIQV

-318 CMDQCFVKLNNIE
+318 CMDQCFVKLNNIQ
-331 AKEGDEVILFGD
+331 AKEGDEAILFGD
-343 KSTKANDASEIA
+343 KSAKANDASEIA
-355 TLLNTIPYEVIST
+355 MLLNTIPYETIST
-368 LSKRLERVYVWNKIM
+368 LSKRLERVYI

>member
-1 MLKRASFVEVNTHS
+1 MLKRASFVEVNTAS
-15 LRHNFNAVKNI
+15 LRHNFSAVKSI
-26 VPKDACVMAVV
+26 VPKDTHIMAVV
-37 KANAYGAGALKASEI
+37 KANAYGAGAIKASEI

-71 LRSHFSQ
+71 LRSHFSK
-78 TPILILGYSP
+78 TPILILGYSL
-88 NANASMLID
+88 NSNASMLID
-97 NDLSAMVFSL
+97 NDLSAMIFSL
-107 EQAEIFSQMALKA
+107 EQAEVFSQMALKSQ
-120 KKRLKVHLKIDTGMH
+120 KRLKIHLKIDTGMH

-147 TIKKIRALKGLEV
+147 IIKKIRALKGLEV

-167 SNADANIKTH
+167 SNADAKIKTH

-229 MLYGFYPSNE
+229 MLYGFYPSNG
-239 MKESSQTILK
+239 MKETCPTILK
-249 NVISLKARIVQIKR
+249 NVISLKAQIVQIR
-263 VKKGEFIGYGEHF
+263 SVKKGEFIGYGEHF

-291 ADGLVRALGNRIQV
+291 ADGLMRALGNRIQV
-305 AINNQ
+305 VINNQ

-318 CMDQCFVKLNNIE
+318 CMDQCFVKLNNIQ

-343 KSTKANDASEIA
+343 KSAKANDASEIA
-355 TLLNTIPYEVIST
+355 ALLNTIPYETIST
-368 LSKRLERVYVWNKIM
+368 LSKRLERVYI

>member
-1 MLKRASFVEVNTHS
+1 MLKRASFVEVDTAS
-15 LRHNFNAVKNI
+15 LRHNFSAVKSI
-26 VPKDACVMAVV
+26 VPKDAHIMAVV
-37 KANAYGAGALKASEI
+37 KANAYGAGAIKASEI

-71 LRSHFSQ
+71 LRSHFSK

-88 NANASMLID
+88 NSNASMLID
-97 NDLSAMVFSL
+97 NDLSAMIFSL
-107 EQAEIFSQMALKA
+107 EQAEVFSQMALKSQ
-120 KKRLKVHLKIDTGMH
+120 KRLKIHLKIDTGMH

-147 TIKKIRALKGLEV
+147 IIKKIRTLKGLEI

-167 SNADANIKTH
+167 SNADAKIKTH

-217 ENRLLN
+217 ENRFLN

-229 MLYGFYPSNE
+229 MLYGFYPSNG
-239 MKESSQTILK
+239 MKETCPTILK
-249 NVISLKARIVQIKR
+249 NVISLKAQIVQIR
-263 VKKGEFIGYGEHF
+263 SVKKGEFIGYGEHF

-291 ADGLVRALGNRIQV
+291 ADGLMRALGNRIQV

-318 CMDQCFVKLNNIE
+318 CMDQCFVKLNNIQ

-343 KSTKANDASEIA
+343 KSAKANDASEIA
-355 TLLNTIPYEVIST
+355 ALLNTIPYETIST
-368 LSKRLERVYVWNKIM
+368 LSKRLERVYI

>member
-1 MLKRASFVEVNTHS
+1 MLKRASFVEVNTAS
-15 LRHNFNAVKNI
+15 LRHNFDAVKNI

-37 KANAYGAGALKASEI
+37 KANAYGAGAIKASEI

-71 LRSHFSQ
+71 LRSHFSK

-88 NANASMLID
+88 NTNASMLID

-107 EQAEIFSQMALKA
+107 EQAEVFSQMALKSQ
-120 KKRLKVHLKIDTGMH
+120 KRLKVHLKIDTGMH
-135 RLGLEPNFKSIE
+135 RLGLEPTFKSIE

-190 QLLDQKIEFQYRH
+190 QLLNQKIEFQYRH

-263 VKKGEFIGYGEHF
+263 VKKGELIGYGKHF

-291 ADGLVRALGNRIQV
+291 ADGLVRDLGNRIQV

-343 KSTKANDASEIA
+343 KSAKANDASEIA

-368 LSKRLERVYVWNKIM
+368 LSKRLERVYV

>member
-1 MLKRASFVEVNTHS
+1 MLKRASFVEVNTAS
-15 LRHNFNAVKNI
+15 LRHNFSAVKSI
-26 VPKDACVMAVV
+26 VPKDAHIMAVV
-37 KANAYGAGALKASEI
+37 KANAYGAGAIKASEI

-71 LRSHFSQ
+71 LRSHFSK

-97 NDLSAMVFSL
+97 NDLSAMIFSL
-107 EQAEIFSQMALKA
+107 EQAEVFSQMALKSQ
-120 KKRLKVHLKIDTGMH
+120 KRLKIHLKIDTGMH

-147 TIKKIRALKGLEV
+147 IIKKIRALKGLEV

-190 QLLDQKIEFQYRH
+190 QLLNQKIEFQYRH
-203 AYNSAGILSLCNGN
+203 AYNSAGILSLCNGD

-229 MLYGFYPSNE
+229 MLYGFYPSNG
-239 MKESSQTILK
+239 MKETCPTILK
-249 NVISLKARIVQIKR
+249 NVISLKAQIVQIR
-263 VKKGEFIGYGEHF
+263 SVKKGEFIGYGEHF

-291 ADGLVRALGNRIQV
+291 ADGLMRALGNRIQV

-318 CMDQCFVKLNNIE
+318 CMDQCFVKLNNIQ

-343 KSTKANDASEIA
+343 KSAKANDASEIA
-355 TLLNTIPYEVIST
+355 ALLNTIPYETIST
-368 LSKRLERVYVWNKIM
+368 LSKRLERVYI

>member
-1 MLKRASFVEVNTHS
+1 MLKRASFVEVNTAS
-15 LRHNFNAVKNI
+15 LRHNFSAVKSI
-26 VPKDACVMAVV
+26 VPKDAHIMAVV
-37 KANAYGAGALKASEI
+37 KANAYGAGAIKASEI
-52 FLQEGANYLGVAT
+52 FLQEGVNYLGVAT

-71 LRSHFSQ
+71 LRSHFSK

-88 NANASMLID
+88 NSNASMLID
-97 NDLSAMVFSL
+97 NDLSAMIFSL
-107 EQAEIFSQMALKA
+107 EQAEVFSQMALKSQ
-120 KKRLKVHLKIDTGMH
+120 KRLKIHLKIDTGMH

-147 TIKKIRALKGLEV
+147 IIKKIRALKGLEI

-167 SNADANIKTH
+167 SNADAKIKTH
-177 AKNQMKAFNAFLE
+177 AKNQMEAFNAFLE

-217 ENRLLN
+217 ENRFLN

-229 MLYGFYPSNE
+229 MLYGFYPSNG
-239 MKESSQTILK
+239 MKETCPTILK
-249 NVISLKARIVQIKR
+249 NVISLKAQIVQIR
-263 VKKGEFIGYGEHF
+263 SVKKGEFIGYGEHF

-291 ADGLVRALGNRIQV
+291 ADGLMRALGNRIQV

-343 KSTKANDASEIA
+343 KSAKANDASEIA
-355 TLLNTIPYEVIST
+355 ALLNTIPYETIST
-368 LSKRLERVYVWNKIM
+368 LSKRLERVYI